1 MQIAMESVASAR
13 GLMVICWLNR
23 DILPSST
30 SSLML
35 VDPPRMMMGATAV
48 SLFVIDVL
56 SFD

>member
-13 GLMVICWLNR
+13 GFMVIFWLNR
-23 DILPSST
+23 DILPSF
-30 SSLML
+30 LLL
-35 VDPPRMMMGATAV
+35 VDPPRRMMGASVV